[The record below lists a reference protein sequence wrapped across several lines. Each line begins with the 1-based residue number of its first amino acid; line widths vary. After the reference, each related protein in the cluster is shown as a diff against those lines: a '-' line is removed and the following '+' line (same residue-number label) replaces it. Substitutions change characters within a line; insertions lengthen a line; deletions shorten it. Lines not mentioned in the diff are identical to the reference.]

1 MEELLARIHPVTTR
15 RAPVS
20 TESLARFEA
29 DWGRLPSGYRELM
42 AELGVGTLTC
52 WVRVYS
58 PQRIAAERGRSP
70 ATIVG
75 EPGSST
81 SSMKTSRS
89 MTTWPIC

>member
-29 DWGRLPSGYRELM
+29 AWGRLPSGYRELM
-42 AELGVGTLTC
+42 AELGVGTLTG

-58 PQRIAAERGRSP
+58 PERIAVADLLRRP
-70 ATIVG
+70 LAN
-75 EPGSST
+75 
-81 SSMKTSRS
+81 RAALRHR
-89 MTTWPIC
+89 